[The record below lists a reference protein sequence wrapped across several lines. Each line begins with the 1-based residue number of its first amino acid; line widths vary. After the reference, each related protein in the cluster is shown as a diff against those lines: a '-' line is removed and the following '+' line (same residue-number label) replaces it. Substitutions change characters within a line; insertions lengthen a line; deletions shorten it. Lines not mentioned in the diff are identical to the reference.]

1 MRKRKH
7 ALTLLIILAIMLT
20 GCGDGEFYVS
30 ESKDASIEV
39 SSDATVEAS
48 EDISNEDEKS
58 SEDNIGKET
67 VAVSVTDLEETAID
81 PATGAEELEKEEV
94 NEQSAEELEEDI
106 YDGPVFSFATTD
118 LAGNEV
124 SSESLSDKKL
134 IMLNFFES
142 WCGPCVREMPELE
155 KLYQD
160 YEDEGFIIIGAYSIY
175 SDPGEIKAVVKK
187 TGVTYPIIEA
197 TDEMYD
203 LMTEYVP
210 TTVFLDG
217 KGRILT
223 DEPYVGSNDYS
234 GWENVIKF
242 YLE

>member
-1 MRKRKH
+1 MRKRKY

-39 SSDATVEAS
+39 SSDVTVEAS
-48 EDISNEDEKS
+48 EDISNENDKY

-67 VAVSVTDLEETAID
+67 VAVSVTDLEETTID

-94 NEQSAEELEEDI
+94 NEQSDEELEDI

-175 SDPGEIKAVVKK
+175 SDPREIKAVVKK

-223 DEPYVGSNDYS
+223 DEPYVGPNDYS